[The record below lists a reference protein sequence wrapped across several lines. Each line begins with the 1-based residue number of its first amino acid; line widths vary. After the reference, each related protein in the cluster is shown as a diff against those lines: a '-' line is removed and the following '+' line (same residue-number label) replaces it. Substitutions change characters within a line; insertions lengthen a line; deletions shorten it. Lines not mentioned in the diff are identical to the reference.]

1 MTDIPYPNHNSPQ
14 AFDILLGL
22 MESVVFHYLQYVSW
36 STHASERPQSPDL
49 NMNASPYLGTVG
61 LG

>member
-1 MTDIPYPNHNSPQ
+1 MIDIPYPNHNSPQ

-22 MESVVFHYLQYVSW
+22 MESVVFHYLQYIS
-36 STHASERPQSPDL
+36 HASERPQSPDL